1 MKITLVVLD
10 LKMWNILHNYFSL
23 FLRIKTMIE
32 SVFISSRYLLYGSVV
47 AFEPDAGV
55 GDVELL
61 VLAGGGVVP
70 LPLQPRVLGAH
81 LRLGRHAAHRSRHE
95 AGRDLPHQALVSDM

>member
-1 MKITLVVLD
+1 
-10 LKMWNILHNYFSL
+10 MWNILHNYFSL